1 MQPANTTT
9 MFANLFGKKED
20 DSKDHVFKDRA
31 YMSTIAKMEACANL
45 AKEDEG
51 LLFIAWFSDTAK
63 QFRKYFVENNISEA
77 RVVEARQLHTPQLM
91 SHKPVFVE
99 HYPMHSKE
107 EELVKN
113 WEHKNILVYSAMDE
127 PLFKHFGS
135 EKIIPMMKM
144 MGMKENEVIEH
155 NMVSK
160 SIIKGQQKIEEQ
172 VSLELSASSQGE
184 WMERNLK

>member
-45 AKEDEG
+45 AKADEG

-63 QFRKYFVENNISEA
+63 QFRKYFVENNISET